1 MQGPVPAMIMGESDA
16 RDLQLAMQKAPGASH
31 SRSRVALVDNL
42 SPGTSLSG
50 LLRLF
55 EGFHMQEHAATLLP
69 KVGKQLLTRVSLNSV
84 SSWLDGSGILS
95 PELCMWRLYFVT
107 LSPAGIGRL
116 ELHRRLIG
124 C

>member
-1 MQGPVPAMIMGESDA
+1 MRRVCAMQGPVPAMIMGESDA

-31 SRSRVALVDNL
+31 SRGRVALVDNL

-69 KVGKQLLTRVSLNSV
+69 KVGKPER
-84 SSWLDGSGILS
+84 LDGAGILS
-95 PELCMWRLYFVT
+95 PEGCVWTEAFAVCAERLHCR
-107 LSPAGIGRL
+107 LAG
-116 ELHRRLIG
+116 

>member
-1 MQGPVPAMIMGESDA
+1 MIMGESDA

-31 SRSRVALVDNL
+31 SRGRVALVDNL

-69 KVGKQLLTRVSLNSV
+69 KVGRQLPTGMDQACTV
-84 SSWLDGSGILS
+84 
-95 PELCMWRLYFVT
+95 
-107 LSPAGIGRL
+107 
-116 ELHRRLIG
+116 
-124 C
+124 

>member
-1 MQGPVPAMIMGESDA
+1 MIMGESNTCDLQLLSSLHICGASLKQVCAMQGPVPAMIMGEGDA

-31 SRSRVALVDNL
+31 SRGRVALVDNL

-69 KVGKQLLTRVSLNSV
+69 KVGKQLPT
-84 SSWLDGSGILS
+84 
-95 PELCMWRLYFVT
+95 
-107 LSPAGIGRL
+107 GRDQAYPV
-116 ELHRRLIG
+116 
-124 C
+124 